1 VKTTRFFAGL
11 LLITALLGLIAMV
24 VYRNLFPLRY
34 PVIFPY
40 MLGFFFL
47 VNSLF
52 YLTFNRIYKTGNNRF
67 VRQFMMLF
75 GVKLFIYLVA
85 IVVVLPL
92 FKSQAL
98 NIALSAMILYLVYT
112 GYEVIW
118 LTSLVKRKEQS
129 Q

>member
-1 VKTTRFFAGL
+1 
-11 LLITALLGLIAMV
+11 MV

>member
-1 VKTTRFFAGL
+1 MKTTRFFAGL